1 MQQHPETCT
10 TRGAQHTEDL
20 FSLSG
25 FTNPNNHNHAK
36 QSRKCVYQLDKSTL
50 VFFLAIS
57 LRLQKSF
64 KHGQVCM

>member
-36 QSRKCVYQLDKSTL
+36 QSRISVYQLDKSTL
-50 VFFLAIS
+50 VFF
-57 LRLQKSF
+57 
-64 KHGQVCM
+64 